1 MASSTNA
8 NYKHDANDMRAEQTQ
23 QREQFITARN
33 EQGQFVPMGN
43 REYNIKDF
51 AGGSSKEHMKDYGSS
66 GGSGNSG
73 NSGGS
78 ASSGNNGGGGNKEYG
93 SSHNVVNHK
102 TEDKGSDMSNMLRH
116 IENLEAKLSQKDKQ
130 LHESQQRVEK
140 FSARTREGMQSAL
153 DSLMKKWMDACETK
167 DDKCKEQFQHGMK
180 KLVENS
186 AEENGVW
193 QMMVAASALHQRQE
207 HDLDKLRLE
216 NSTLKQ
222 RIDGHY
228 ATSES
233 RTDNALGKRKAED
246 DLRNE
251 VSNES
256 TDSMW
261 ASFAQDCGAF

>member
-1 MASSTNA
+1 
-8 NYKHDANDMRAEQTQ
+8 MRAEQTQ
-23 QREQFITARN
+23 QREQFIAARN
-33 EQGQFVPMGN
+33 EQGQFMPMGN
-43 REYNIKDF
+43 REY
-51 AGGSSKEHMKDYGSS
+51 ASSSKEHMKDYGGS
-66 GGSGNSG
+66 GGSGNSVG
-73 NSGGS
+73 
-78 ASSGNNGGGGNKEYG
+78 SGNNGGGGNKDYG
-93 SSHNVVNHK
+93 SSHNVVNYK
-102 TEDKGSDMSNMLRH
+102 TDDKGSDMSNMLKH
-116 IENLEAKLSQKDKQ
+116 IENLEAKLAQKDKQ

-167 DDKCKEQFQHGMK
+167 DEKCKEQFQHGMK

-233 RTDNALGKRKAED
+233 RTENALGKRKAED

-256 TDSMW
+256 TDNMW
-261 ASFAQDCGAF
+261 ALFAQDCGAF